1 MWAMKSITI
10 RLRLTE
16 EEKAAWARAA
26 DKDGRDLSNWLRWVA
41 NRAAGMIDGPARGG
55 AA

>member
-10 RLRLTE
+10 RLRLTA

-26 DKDGRDLSNWLRWVA
+26 EKDGRDLSGWLRRVA
-41 NRAAGMIDGPARGG
+41 NCAAGVSDGPVRGG